1 MIAASVDSQYSHRE
15 WTKKDRKK
23 GGLGEMHIPM
33 LADISKSISRSYGC
47 LIESGPDA
55 GVAMRAT
62 YIIDDKGILRH
73 MSIND
78 LPVGR
83 SADEVVR
90 LVTAFKYTDEYGEV
104 CPASWKPG
112 AASMVPDA
120 DKAAEYFEK
129 ENA

>member
-1 MIAASVDSQYSHRE
+1 MDDLAQTAVGTPVAGQETVTGSVSS
-15 WTKKDRKK
+15 
-23 GGLGEMHIPM
+23 LGW
-33 LADISKSISRSYGC
+33 G
-47 LIESGPDA
+47 IESGPDA

>member
-1 MIAASVDSQYSHRE
+1 MD
-15 WTKKDRKK
+15 
-23 GGLGEMHIPM
+23 IPM
-33 LADISKSISRSYGC
+33 LADQTKSISRSYGC

-55 GVAMRAT
+55 GVSMRAT

-83 SADEVVR
+83 DVDEVIR
-90 LVTAFKYTDEYGEV
+90 LVKAFQHTDEYGEV

-112 AASMVPDA
+112 KASMVPEA
-120 DKAAEYFEK
+120 EKAAEYFEK